1 MSKKVRIF
9 KLAKELN
16 IGSDTL
22 ISFLTDKGFEVKN
35 VNSPVDETMYET
47 VMENFSA
54 EKTMA
59 EKKEVMR
66 HKRAVM
72 RGDIEDSEVQVAV
85 QTIDGILSKP
95 KETRKPA
102 ILEALASL
110 QQAAAQAAEAVEEVE
125 ETVAEEAGMEII
137 PDIKQDAKEKAET
150 KEKTA
155 KELQAKKE
163 VKLEEIAK
171 VDQTPESEEVV
182 METLEVQEESV
193 ADEKASSE
201 KGKIAEAPQ
210 PVVEK
215 IEAVEELLPEAV
227 LPAEEPVEKEEPAEK
242 EKPAELKLGDK
253 ITTIE
258 LPPPEPK
265 KSKRTKKGRK
275 EEEDKKPRKLSVKGK
290 GVAEKIREKKKKE
303 TVVLLDDTDD
313 TGISKGKKRKRVR
326 RKRIDSKEVEAS
338 IRETIAKMGESS
350 KLKKYKKKVKSEEGE
365 VEEDNVINI
374 AEYISVAELASFME
388 IETNEVIKKCM
399 ELGLIVS
406 INQRLDMDTLIMV
419 ADEFGFEVNE
429 IEEYVESDIEDEEED
444 SKSLELRPPVIT
456 IMGHV
461 DHGKTSLLD
470 FIRESNVVAG
480 ETGGITQHIGAY
492 EVNTNAKKITFL
504 DTPGHEAFT
513 AMRARGTQITDMV
526 VLVIAADDNV
536 MPQTVEALNHAQA
549 AGVPIIIA
557 FNKID
562 KPSADVERVKKQL
575 SEHNVLVESWGGKY
589 QSVEI
594 SAKTGAGVD
603 DLLEIML
610 FQSELME
617 LKANPKGK
625 IKGAVIE
632 SKLEKGRGAACTI
645 LVQNGTMKVGDYFV
659 CGQFSGRVRAM
670 YNERGQKVKEAPPS
684 TPVQILGFAGMPQ
697 AGDSLIGMGSDKE
710 AKELALKRQILK
722 REHDFR
728 KTSAK
733 SLFDISEQVKHGVI
747 KELLIILKADTDG
760 SVEAIEDSFLKLT
773 GKNVE
778 IKIIHK
784 SIGAITEAD
793 VLLAS
798 ASHAI
803 IIGFHVRPNLNAR
816 NIAAKENIDIRLYDV
831 IYDAISDVKT
841 ALEGLLEP
849 EISEEIEA
857 TVEVRDI
864 FRVPKVGTIAGS
876 YVVSGTAYRNSKV
889 RIIRDGVVVH
899 DGIVESLRRFK
910 DDVKEVATGY
920 ECGIGSEGFND
931 IKVGDIL
938 ETYKTIDVKSVLD

>member
-35 VNSPVDETMYET
+35 VNSPVDETMYEM

-110 QQAAAQAAEAVEEVE
+110 QQAAAQEAETVVEVE
-125 ETVAEEAGMEII
+125 ETVAEEAVMEII
-137 PDIKQDAKEKAET
+137 PDTKQDVKEKAET
-150 KEKTA
+150 KEKAT
-155 KELQAKKE
+155 KESQAKKE

-171 VDQTPESEEVV
+171 ADQTPESEEAV
-182 METLEVQEESV
+182 METLEVQEES
-193 ADEKASSE
+193 ATDEKVSSE
-201 KGKIAEAPQ
+201 KEKIADTAQ
-210 PVVEK
+210 PVAEK
-215 IEAVEELLPEAV
+215 IETVEELLPEAV
-227 LPAEEPVEKEEPAEK
+227 LPAEEPVEKKEPAEIQ
-242 EKPAELKLGDK
+242 LGDK

-275 EEEDKKPRKLSVKGK
+275 EEEDKRPRKLSKKGK

-406 INQRLDMDTLIMV
+406 INQRLDMDTLTMV

-444 SKSLELRPPVIT
+444 SKNLELRPPVIT

-617 LKANPKGK
+617 LKANPQGK

-684 TPVQILGFAGMPQ
+684 TPVQILGFAGLPQ

-733 SLFDISEQVKHGVI
+733 SLFDISEQVKHGVV

-784 SIGAITEAD
+784 SVGAITEAD

-864 FRVPKVGTIAGS
+864 FRVPKVGTIAGC

-899 DGIVESLRRFK
+899 DGIVESIRRFK

-920 ECGIGSEGFND
+920 ECGIGLEGFND

-938 ETYKTIDVKSVLD
+938 ETYKTIEVKSVLD

>member
-35 VNSPVDETMYET
+35 VNSPVDETMYEM

-110 QQAAAQAAEAVEEVE
+110 QQAAAQAAETVVEVE
-125 ETVAEEAGMEII
+125 ETVAEEAVMEII
-137 PDIKQDAKEKAET
+137 PDIKQDVKEKTET
-150 KEKTA
+150 KEKTT
-155 KELQAKKE
+155 KESQAKKE

-171 VDQTPESEEVV
+171 VDQTPESEEAV
-182 METLEVQEESV
+182 METLEVQEES
-193 ADEKASSE
+193 ATDEKVSSE
-201 KGKIAEAPQ
+201 KEKIADTAQ
-210 PVVEK
+210 PVAEK
-215 IEAVEELLPEAV
+215 IETVEELLPEAV
-227 LPAEEPVEKEEPAEK
+227 LPAEEPVEKKEPAEIQ
-242 EKPAELKLGDK
+242 LGDK

-275 EEEDKKPRKLSVKGK
+275 EEEDKKPRKLSKKGK

-406 INQRLDMDTLIMV
+406 INQRLDMDTLTMV

-444 SKSLELRPPVIT
+444 SKNLELRPPVIT

-617 LKANPKGK
+617 LKANPQGK

-684 TPVQILGFAGMPQ
+684 TPVQILGFAGLPQ

-733 SLFDISEQVKHGVI
+733 SLFDISEQVKHGVV

-864 FRVPKVGTIAGS
+864 FRVPKVGTIAGC

-899 DGIVESLRRFK
+899 DGTVESIRRFK

-920 ECGIGSEGFND
+920 ECGIGLEGFND

-938 ETYKTIDVKSVLD
+938 ETYKTIEVKSVLD

>member
-35 VNSPVDETMYET
+35 VNSPVDETMYEM

-110 QQAAAQAAEAVEEVE
+110 QQAAAQAAETVVEVE
-125 ETVAEEAGMEII
+125 ETVAEEAVMEII
-137 PDIKQDAKEKAET
+137 PDIKQDVKEKTET
-150 KEKTA
+150 KEKTT
-155 KELQAKKE
+155 KESQAKKE

-171 VDQTPESEEVV
+171 VDQTPESEEAV
-182 METLEVQEESV
+182 METLEVQEES
-193 ADEKASSE
+193 ATDEKVSSE
-201 KGKIAEAPQ
+201 KEKIADTAQ
-210 PVVEK
+210 PVAEK
-215 IEAVEELLPEAV
+215 IETVEELLPEAV
-227 LPAEEPVEKEEPAEK
+227 LPAEEPVEKKEPAEIQ
-242 EKPAELKLGDK
+242 LGDK

-275 EEEDKKPRKLSVKGK
+275 EEEDKKPRKLSEKGK

-406 INQRLDMDTLIMV
+406 INQRLDMDTLTMV

-444 SKSLELRPPVIT
+444 SKNLELRPPVIT

-617 LKANPKGK
+617 LKANPQGK

-684 TPVQILGFAGMPQ
+684 TPVQILGFAGLPQ

-733 SLFDISEQVKHGVI
+733 SLFDISEQVKHGVV

-864 FRVPKVGTIAGS
+864 FRVPKVGTIAGC

-899 DGIVESLRRFK
+899 DGTVESIRRFK

-920 ECGIGSEGFND
+920 ECGIGLEGFND

-938 ETYKTIDVKSVLD
+938 ETYKTIEVKSVLD